1 MWQLSL
7 LSDKIPTHLKS
18 GRNCACFTIRKNMR
32 HGCTLRR
39 VKLNK
44 KQKSQLFHWSCW
56 QRHPTNKIMEKDRG
70 IYLWLLKLL
79 RSDCWKIINFIHPQF
94 RVSSISSV
102 RSCLLNVCHFYKSL
116 LRPAWNFLARYMRK
130 TCCRAEN
137 KHEPL
142 FWLTHANRNKIEG
155 RKCL

>member
-1 MWQLSL
+1 MGEIVHASQFGKIWSMDALSAE
-7 LSDKIPTHLKS
+7 LSRTKS
-18 GRNCACFTIRKNMR
+18 KN
-32 HGCTLRR
+32 
-39 VKLNK
+39 LNW
-44 KQKSQLFHWSCW
+44 SLSHWSCW

-70 IYLWLLKLL
+70 IYLWLLILVP
-79 RSDCWKIINFIHPQF
+79 SDFWKIINFIHPKF

-142 FWLTHANRNKIEG
+142 FWLSHANRNKIEG
-155 RKCL
+155 RRWFFNCPPWKCF

>member
-1 MWQLSL
+1 MGEIVHASQFGKIWSMDALSAE
-7 LSDKIPTHLKS
+7 LSRTKS
-18 GRNCACFTIRKNMR
+18 KN
-32 HGCTLRR
+32 
-39 VKLNK
+39 LNW
-44 KQKSQLFHWSCW
+44 SLSHWSCW

-79 RSDCWKIINFIHPQF
+79 PSDCWKIINFIHPQF

-116 LRPAWNFLARYMRK
+116 LRPAWNFLARYMCK

-142 FWLTHANRNKIEG
+142 FWLSHANRNKIEG
-155 RKCL
+155 RRWFFNCPPWKCF